1 MSQGKE
7 RPVGQTPR
15 VEADVSAPQVLDYLR
30 AHPDFFRQHP
40 DILNEVLPPRR
51 ELGRGVKDFQTAL
64 IERLRSD
71 LDSMQGQSQHLIDTS
86 RVNLSTQA
94 SVHECILALIGARSF
109 EELIQRA
116 TTDLAVILDLDVV
129 TLCIEADGGA
139 AAPAGLQ
146 GLHLVANGTVAS
158 LIPDKHSCI
167 LRADI
172 SGDPDLF
179 GGAAPLVRS
188 DALIRLNVSKS
199 TPSALLALGS
209 RAPDKFNPGQAT
221 ELLTF
226 LARVLENL
234 IRAWLDLPE

>member
-15 VEADVSAPQVLDYLR
+15 VETDVSAHQVLDYLR

-40 DILNEVLPPRR
+40 DILNEILPPRR
-51 ELGRGVKDFQTAL
+51 EMGPGVKDFQSAL
-64 IERLRSD
+64 IDRLRGD
-71 LDSMQGQSQHLIDTS
+71 LDAMKGQSQHLIDTS

-94 SVHECILALIGARSF
+94 CVHECILALIAARSF
-109 EELIQRA
+109 EELIQCA

-158 LIPDKHSCI
+158 LIPHTQSCI
-167 LRADI
+167 LRSDI

-188 DALIRLNVSKS
+188 DALIRLNVSHA

-209 RAPDKFNPGQAT
+209 RTPDKFNPGQAT